1 MNKQPQS
8 TKHKLERS
16 PAVSYLHHARSFSN
30 NYEVTAKGGLRACFI
45 LMYEIIHHSQ
55 VASKYEVYYFNIR
68 FSIPFFLI
76 SL

>member
-8 TKHKLERS
+8 TEHKLKRS
-16 PAVSYLHHARSFSN
+16 PAVSYLHHARCFSN
-30 NYEVTAKGGLRACFI
+30 NYEVTAKGGMRACFI
-45 LMYEIIHHSQ
+45 LMYEIIYHSQ